1 MKTASVALVIA
12 TTLLTAPQVE
22 ARDRGSAGLVVSS
35 TIAGL
40 MASAQGCSA
49 GCGPGLYL
57 ATAPAIYGYGYR
69 PTYYG
74 NGFSYQPAYYPGHAY
89 YVTPRFG
96 GCCRFSGGAVD

>member
-1 MKTASVALVIA
+1 MKNSAVAFLIA
-12 TTLLTAPQVE
+12 TTLLTSPPVE
-22 ARDRGSAGLVVSS
+22 ARDRVSAGQIVSS

-57 ATAPAIYGYGYR
+57 AAAPAIYGYGYR

-74 NGFSYQPAYYPGHAY
+74 NGFSYQPAYYPAHAC
-89 YVTPRFG
+89 YVTPRFR
-96 GCCRFSGGAVD
+96 GCCRW

>member
-1 MKTASVALVIA
+1 MKNPSVALVIA
-12 TTLLTAPQVE
+12 TTLLTSAQAE
-22 ARDRGSAGLVVSS
+22 ARDRGNAGLVVSS

-49 GCGPGLYL
+49 GCGPGVYL

-74 NGFSYQPAYYPGHAY
+74 SGFSYQRSEERRVGKE
-89 YVTPRFG
+89 
-96 GCCRFSGGAVD
+96 CRSRWSPYH

>member
-12 TTLLTAPQVE
+12 TMLLTSPQVE
-22 ARDRGSAGLVVSS
+22 ARDRGSDGLVVSS

-40 MASAQGCSA
+40 MASAQGCGA

-57 ATAPAIYGYGYR
+57 ASAPAIYGYGYR

-74 NGFSYQPAYYPGHAY
+74 NGFSYQPAYYPGRAY
-89 YVTPRFG
+89 YVTPRFR
-96 GCCRFSGGAVD
+96 GCCRW

>member
-12 TTLLTAPQVE
+12 TTLLTSPQVE
-22 ARDRGSAGLVVSS
+22 ARDRGRAGLVVSS

-49 GCGPGLYL
+49 GCAAGLYL
-57 ATAPAIYGYGYR
+57 ATVPAIYGYGYR

-74 NGFSYQPAYYPGHAY
+74 NGFSYQPAYYPADTY
-89 YVTPRFG
+89 YMTPQSR
-96 GCCRFSGGAVD
+96 GCCRW